1 MEERKHII
9 MKIFK
14 LIILFIF
21 FWGNISSQTTSKYRI
36 AAHSNPV
43 YFGTDSFPTTVVSFS
58 NTIEIQ
64 EPYTLYIPTVF
75 SPDGD
80 NTNDIFYIRGRGFDE
95 LSFEIYNRWGQMV
108 FQSDDLNKG
117 WDGTYNNQPSP
128 IGGYVYQLKIEGLIT
143 KAGTVTLIR

>member
-1 MEERKHII
+1 MEERKPII

-95 LSFEIYNRWGQMV
+95 LSFEIYKMV